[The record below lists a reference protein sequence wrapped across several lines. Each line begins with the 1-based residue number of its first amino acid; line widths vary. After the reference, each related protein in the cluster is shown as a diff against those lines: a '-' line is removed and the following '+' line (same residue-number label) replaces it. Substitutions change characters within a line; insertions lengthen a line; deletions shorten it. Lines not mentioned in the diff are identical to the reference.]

1 MAWPKSFRK
10 LSNFSSWPANYR
22 FAYVLVIAGIFVCLG
37 VLVFGNQPAEG
48 QVLLGLGLIVC
59 LVLGWMMPS
68 WALDETEEKAKRA
81 WRK

>member
-37 VLVFGNQPAEG
+37 VLVFGNQPAEAANSPNAAEPA
-48 QVLLGLGLIVC
+48 VNSEMC
-59 LVLGWMMPS
+59 
-68 WALDETEEKAKRA
+68 EEPENR
-81 WRK
+81 